1 MCLKFEGCSGLDLK
15 QLPRAKPNFTLHVP
29 ETGGKHMAF
38 QNCMNY
44 MTWSGLRKGHSLLFA
59 KSAVETNVRSQN
71 FGSKWDVKKEQAL
84 PYIS

>member
-1 MCLKFEGCSGLDLK
+1 
-15 QLPRAKPNFTLHVP
+15 
-29 ETGGKHMAF
+29 MAF

-44 MTWSGLRKGHSLLFA
+44 MAWSELRKGHSLLFA

-84 PYIS
+84 PYIL

>member
-1 MCLKFEGCSGLDLK
+1 
-15 QLPRAKPNFTLHVP
+15 
-29 ETGGKHMAF
+29 MAF

-71 FGSKWDVKKEQAL
+71 FGSKWDMKKRTSSSLHFIASIQFKTILQVSARCQVM
-84 PYIS
+84 

>member
-1 MCLKFEGCSGLDLK
+1 
-15 QLPRAKPNFTLHVP
+15 
-29 ETGGKHMAF
+29 MAF

-44 MTWSGLRKGHSLLFA
+44 MAWSGLRKGHSLLFA

-84 PYIS
+84 PYILEPQFNSKLFYKCLLGAR